1 MFIAHLPLGYIT
13 AKFVISHFKMQQNLQ
28 KKLLFIALLASVLP
42 DFDLFYFYLIDSSK
56 HHHLYFPHI
65 PIFWLVS
72 FVIIALWLY
81 IRKSTYMIFLTIFA
95 INISLHLIL
104 DSLVGDI
111 WWLYPW
117 IDKPYALFTISAI
130 YQPWWLNFIL
140 HWTFAVELLILAIA
154 VFIFRKNKID

>member
-13 AKFVISHFKMQQNLQ
+13 AKFVISRFTVQQNLQ
-28 KKLLFIALLASVLP
+28 KKLLFIALLASILP

-65 PIFWLVS
+65 PIFWLVL

-81 IRKSTYMIFLTIFA
+81 IRKSAYMIFLTIFA